1 MCSGCA
7 IFPILRSLFDGVK
20 STAHHLKSARIFCI
34 GGVKSPLN
42 VLTKVRTFILGVVK
56 WYISYWREHDDA
68 DYVLILDFAWNL
80 LVPKQSSFRFYS
92 KMHSNSLEYIIS
104 KVSIVL
110 KSSYSLLF
118 ELYCFTPSKRKTH
131 KVIKLSILN
140 NTIPLRRTIQNSP
153 YYVAQS

>member
-7 IFPILRSLFDGVK
+7 IFPILHSLFDGVK

-56 WYISYWREHDDA
+56 WYISNWREHDDA
-68 DYVLILDFAWNL
+68 DYVLILDFAWNV
-80 LVPKQSSFRFYS
+80 LVPKQSSFWFYS
-92 KMHSNSLEYIIS
+92 KLHLNSLEYIIS

-118 ELYCFTPSKRKTH
+118 ELYCFTPSKRKIH
-131 KVIKLSILN
+131 KS
-140 NTIPLRRTIQNSP
+140 
-153 YYVAQS
+153 